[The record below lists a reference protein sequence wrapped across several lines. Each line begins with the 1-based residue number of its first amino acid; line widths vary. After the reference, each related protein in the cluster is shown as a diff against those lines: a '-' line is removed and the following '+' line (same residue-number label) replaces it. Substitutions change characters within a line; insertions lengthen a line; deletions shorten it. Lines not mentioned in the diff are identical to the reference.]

1 MVHVAECSF
10 QVTSLLCNLFVY
22 HKAARKP
29 VACETFFQAPQ
40 ATGSNLEV
48 WGVSTS
54 IKTCTSDPTERE
66 REREMVV
73 QASRVMFL
81 GWGVSN
87 PFEGILTIA
96 AYVLRGYIYILVLY
110 NIYIIRYTS
119 LGHRAES
126 KLYLIFDL
134 MLLGFLRFLAPSRLR
149 PCRTARRH
157 HPKTASPRHREKKI
171 NCPWR

>member
-1 MVHVAECSF
+1 MRHSSRLRRL
-10 QVTSLLCNLFVY
+10 QGVTWKCGVY
-22 HKAARKP
+22 RLQSRRAL
-29 VACETFFQAPQ
+29 VTPQ
-40 ATGSNLEV
+40 
-48 WGVSTS
+48 
-54 IKTCTSDPTERE
+54 

>member
-66 REREMVV
+66 RERDGGAGLPCDV
-73 QASRVMFL
+73 FGL
-81 GWGVSN
+81 GCQQ
-87 PFEGILTIA
+87 PL
-96 AYVLRGYIYILVLY
+96 
-110 NIYIIRYTS
+110 
-119 LGHRAES
+119 
-126 KLYLIFDL
+126 
-134 MLLGFLRFLAPSRLR
+134 
-149 PCRTARRH
+149 
-157 HPKTASPRHREKKI
+157 
-171 NCPWR
+171 